1 MLDMVVHRH
10 KLRSELARV
19 IAYLCPERRAA

>member
-1 MLDMVVHRH
+1 MLDLVVHRH

-19 IAYLCPERRAA
+19 IAYLGPERRAA